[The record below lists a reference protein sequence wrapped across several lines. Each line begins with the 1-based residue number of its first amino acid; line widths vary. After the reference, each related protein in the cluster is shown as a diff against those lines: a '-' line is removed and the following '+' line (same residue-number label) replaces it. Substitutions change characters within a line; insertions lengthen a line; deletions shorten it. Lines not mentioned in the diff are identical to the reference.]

1 MSIHNADIAD
11 AFDEIGD
18 LLSLQGENPFRIR
31 AYRRAARVVRSLPQ
45 QLAELRGVSDYDA
58 IPGIGRDL
66 AAKIAELVRSG
77 RLKALEKLRREVPP
91 GARDLLGLPGMG
103 PVRVRTLMTS
113 LHVKDREDLKSAL
126 ASGRLGL
133 VRGFGKMLQSR
144 LRKALVEVTA
154 DEAARRLP
162 LRVAAEHAEPLRDYL
177 AKIAGV
183 ARVEIAGSCRRGRDT
198 VGDLDLVVSAPA
210 GVDVGGVLAHYPEL
224 RELLASGP
232 TKASGILR
240 NGLQV
245 DVRVV
250 PPESFGA
257 AWLYFTGSKDHNI
270 RLRRLAQ
277 ERGWKLSE
285 YGLFRGRKRLAGETE
300 EEIYRALGLAWIPPQ
315 LREN

>member
-45 QLAELRGVSDYDA
+45 QLAELKGASDYDA

-77 RLKALEKLRREVPP
+77 RLKALEKLRREVPS

-113 LHVKDREDLKSAL
+113 LHVKDREDLRRAL
-126 ASGRLGL
+126 TSGRLGL
-133 VRGFGKMLQSR
+133 VRGFGEMLQSR
-144 LRKALVEVTA
+144 LRAALA
-154 DEAARRLP
+154 GAAPEGAKRFP
-162 LRVAAEHAEPLRDYL
+162 LRVAAEYAQPLRRYL
-177 AKIAGV
+177 AQVAGV
-183 ARVEIAGSCRRGRDT
+183 TRVEIAGSCRRGRET

-210 GVDVGGVLAHYPEL
+210 GVDACGALARYPEL

-232 TKASGILR
+232 TKASGVLR

-245 DVRVV
+245 DVRAV

-257 AWLYFTGSKDHNI
+257 ALLYFTGSKDHNI

-285 YGLFRGRKRLAGETE
+285 YGLFRGRRRLAGETE
-300 EEIYRALGLAWIPPQ
+300 EEIYQALGLPWIAPE